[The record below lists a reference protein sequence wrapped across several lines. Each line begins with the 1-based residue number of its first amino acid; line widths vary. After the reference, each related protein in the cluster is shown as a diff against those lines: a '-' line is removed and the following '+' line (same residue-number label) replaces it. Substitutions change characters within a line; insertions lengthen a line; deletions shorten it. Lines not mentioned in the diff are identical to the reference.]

1 MTRQRYS
8 QRSSAV
14 YLVYLLFLFFQPLF
28 DPSTVAATWIATGVM
43 TVVFLPVYLW
53 TFPRCT
59 SQPYLWS
66 RERRRP
72 GAVLG
77 IIAMVAIGVASIPI
91 NSGATTFLVYAAAA
105 GGALRPRRRALT
117 VLALVMATALVTA
130 FTSSIPFPYVL
141 AAFAPAFLLVPVL
154 GLSVLFQRERIQT
167 DARLAM
173 AQDEIEHL
181 AAIAERERIARDLHD
196 LLGHTLSI
204 ITLKSEL
211 AHKLALDDPERA
223 AREMREV
230 ERISRDALGEVRSA
244 VAGFRAR
251 GLEGELA
258 NAKLALEAG
267 EVAFDYYAEP
277 LDLTP
282 EREGVLALALR
293 EAVTNVLRHANARHC
308 TVQLRRLG
316 DHAELTVEDDGAGGA
331 SIGDGGLAGMRAR
344 LQALGGTLQVT
355 DDRGT
360 RLRIALPLKASR
372 ARAEESPR
380 TLNGGELPT
389 S

>member
-196 LLGHTLSI
+196 LLGHTLST

-211 AHKLALDDPERA
+211 AHH
-223 AREMREV
+223 
-230 ERISRDALGEVRSA
+230 
-244 VAGFRAR
+244 
-251 GLEGELA
+251 
-258 NAKLALEAG
+258 
-267 EVAFDYYAEP
+267 
-277 LDLTP
+277 
-282 EREGVLALALR
+282 LALR
-293 EAVTNVLRHANARHC
+293 RPGARRPRDARGGTHLARRPRRGA
-308 TVQLRRLG
+308 QRRRRLPSARLAG
-316 DHAELTVEDDGAGGA
+316 RAGQRQAGAGGRRGRVRLLRRTA
-331 SIGDGGLAGMRAR
+331 GADSGARGRAGARPARGGHQRAAPR
-344 LQALGGTLQVT
+344 RT
-355 DDRGT
+355 RGT
-360 RLRIALPLKASR
+360 
-372 ARAEESPR
+372 ARCSCAGSATTP
-380 TLNGGELPT
+380 